1 MSKGFEPIGD
11 IFIGPRVLNM
21 VVEVLKLEVI
31 YISISG
37 SRGYSF
43 GHRNNVGR
51 RGRVWGGVGPK
62 FGTY

>member
-1 MSKGFEPIGD
+1 
-11 IFIGPRVLNM
+11 M

-62 FGTY
+62 FGTCLLYTSPSPRD

>member
-1 MSKGFEPIGD
+1 
-11 IFIGPRVLNM
+11 M

-51 RGRVWGGVGPK
+51 RGKGVKGGSWTQVW
-62 FGTY
+62 YL

>member
-1 MSKGFEPIGD
+1 
-11 IFIGPRVLNM
+11 M

-62 FGTY
+62 FGTYEGEVGGGGVWLRLVYQE

>member
-1 MSKGFEPIGD
+1 
-11 IFIGPRVLNM
+11 M

-51 RGRVWGGVGPK
+51 MGGCGGELDPSLVLMREK
-62 FGTY
+62 